1 MVALYKEGTSDLS
14 NKSTVQVKEIS
25 GLSDVL
31 AGGAR
36 VYTTSDAIHIDNAED
51 KVSVATPNGVVIYSN
66 ATPALNET
74 VSVKAGVYLVSVNGT
89 TVKVIVK

>member
-14 NKSTVQVKEIS
+14 NKSTVQVKEVS

-36 VYTTSDAIHIDNAED
+36 VYATSDVIHIDNARG
-51 KVSVATPNGVVIYSN
+51 KVSVSTPNGVVIYSN
-66 ATPALNET
+66 ATPGASET
-74 VSVKAGVYLVSVNGT
+74 VSVTAGIYLGSVNGH

>member
-1 MVALYKEGTSDLS
+1 MVALFKEGTSDLS

-36 VYTTSDAIHIDNAED
+36 VYTTSDAIHIDNAEG
-51 KVSVATPNGVVIYSN
+51 KLSVATPNGVVIYTN
-66 ATPALNET
+66 ATPRANET
-74 VSVKAGVYLVSVNGT
+74 VSVTAGVYLVTVNVT
-89 TVKVIVK
+89 TVKVMVK